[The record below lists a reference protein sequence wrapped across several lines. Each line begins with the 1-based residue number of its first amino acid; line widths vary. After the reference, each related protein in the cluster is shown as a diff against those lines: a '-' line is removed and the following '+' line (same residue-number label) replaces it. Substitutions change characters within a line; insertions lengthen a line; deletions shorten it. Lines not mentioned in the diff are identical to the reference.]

1 MCIAVILTSRL
12 YHNQIAT
19 VLDALA
25 NALIQKLIALVF
37 DIVIYTDIGNASH
50 AATKKMLSALES
62 VICYH

>member
-1 MCIAVILTSRL
+1 MYIAVTLTSRL

-37 DIVIYTDIGNASH
+37 DIVIYTDVGNASH
-50 AATKKMLSALES
+50 AAAKKIPSALES
-62 VICYH
+62 VICHH